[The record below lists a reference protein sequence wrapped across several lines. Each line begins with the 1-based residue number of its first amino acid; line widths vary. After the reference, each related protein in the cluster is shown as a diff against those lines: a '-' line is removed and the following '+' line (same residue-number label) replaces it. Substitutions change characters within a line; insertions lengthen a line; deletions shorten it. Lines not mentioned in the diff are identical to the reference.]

1 MINHRIMLFLF
12 VLVAAVQLLVPAK
25 MAFDGEQILAKGKEF
40 KFKTAPVDP
49 NDPFRGKYL
58 TLRYK
63 EDHYFGNI
71 DAWTRGEKIYVTLA
85 EDPEGYATIASI
97 AKTPPEKTVNYVV
110 AKVDYVDETEDE
122 VYVDY
127 PFDRFYVEESKAA
140 LAEKVYSEMQNNP
153 SKITYALVN
162 IKAGSA
168 VLKDIKVNDS
178 SILDLLPAKVRKK
191 AQ

>member
-1 MINHRIMLFLF
+1 MINHKIMLLLF

-25 MAFDGEQILAKGKEF
+25 MAFDGEQILANGKEF

-63 EDHYFGNI
+63 EDHYFSSNEE
-71 DAWTRGEKIYVTLA
+71 WTRGEKIYVTLA
-85 EDPEGYATIASI
+85 EDREGFATIQSI
-97 AKTPPEKTVNYVV
+97 AKTPPEKTANYVM
-110 AKVDYVDETEDE
+110 AKVDYVDEAEG
-122 VYVDY
+122 VVHLNY

-140 LAEKVYSEMQNNP
+140 LAEKVYIDLQNDS

-162 IKAGSA
+162 VKAGSA
-168 VLKDIKVNDS
+168 VLKDLRIEGR
-178 SILDLLPAKVRKK
+178 SILDRLPAPTPKK